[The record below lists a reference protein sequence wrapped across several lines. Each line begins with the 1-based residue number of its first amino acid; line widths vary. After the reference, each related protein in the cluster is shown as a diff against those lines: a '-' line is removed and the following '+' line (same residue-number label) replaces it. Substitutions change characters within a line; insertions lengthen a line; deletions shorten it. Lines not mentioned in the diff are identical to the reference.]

1 MKKVISFFLTCL
13 ICLSIVMPN
22 NTFAATKSNIVNEN
36 MNIDEIIHIA
46 GLYNIKVTA
55 DRVSNK
61 KKFVNCINET
71 YNDTYSVISTSF
83 IEDKNPFA
91 LDSQIREVKKT
102 AVYTGTKDGDGAN
115 FKYSLDVEGYVSVY
129 SDAYGVKKIT
139 EVTPNSINSRPS
151 NGLGNY
157 QQYDSWSVVASNGAY
172 AILSGEGRLQTSSIR
187 YRILEFSVKVYP

>member
-1 MKKVISFFLTCL
+1 MKYDFNEKVDRLG
-13 ICLSIVMPN
+13 
-22 NTFAATKSNIVNEN
+22 SNCVKW
-36 MNIDEIIHIA
+36 D
-46 GLYNIKVTA
+46 L
-55 DRVSNK
+55 
-61 KKFVNCINET
+61 INET